1 MRDYLTTMFN
11 LIVGLVDANKIVIL
25 ALVGLGVVL
34 VCQLISLLVSG
45 HRRFARKCHKLY
57 DFLSK
62 NQLTAE
68 NYDQF
73 LALMSKMPQEFVR
86 GYKVFEYSS
95 YGLPSNFIKR
105 FDSLDVES
113 NGGILNHGKSLI
125 KSLIYTW
132 TIILA
137 LLSVALLGS
146 DAALT
151 GYALADAMLVP
162 VLFFVFA
169 KIMYFI
175 FNAIKQQQYHIAV
188 DEFNELLD
196 AMDDKIV
203 NKDNIPGPDFLSDIQ
218 NEAPAVVP
226 VQPIT
231 EELVQQQRETIEVA
245 EQEEPAALDVDDE
258 VVNDYQEVPPVQVP
272 DEVVEDYEDNQP
284 TEEFYVQPELPI
296 NSEEDVVT
304 EEELAAQLDEPE
316 TVEQINDSVDFEED
330 SITLEEP
337 LMVEE
342 EQEEVVEEP
351 VAEVTETMQEEPE
364 IVEAEEE
371 IEIVSPAV
379 ETLENTEKEV
389 QMEEKRGRG
398 RPKKVAE
405 GELVITNDKQFEEVL
420 QKAEKLMRKS
430 EEALSASQAKRVEK
444 ALKELIDAMAKYKE
458 GQ

>member
-113 NGGILNHGKSLI
+113 NGGILNHGKSLV

-231 EELVQQQRETIEVA
+231 EELVQQQRETLEVA

-258 VVNDYQEVPPVQVP
+258 VVNDYQETPPVQAP
-272 DEVVEDYEDNQP
+272 EEVVEDYEDNQP

-296 NSEEDVVT
+296 DSEEDVVT

-371 IEIVSPAV
+371 IETVSPAV

>member
-73 LALMSKMPQEFVR
+73 LALISKMPQEFVR

-231 EELVQQQRETIEVA
+231 EELVQQQRETLEVA

-258 VVNDYQEVPPVQVP
+258 VVNDYQETPPDQAP

-296 NSEEDVVT
+296 DSEEDVVT

-342 EQEEVVEEP
+342 ESEEVVEEP

>member
-231 EELVQQQRETIEVA
+231 EELVQQQRETLEVA

-258 VVNDYQEVPPVQVP
+258 VVNDYQETPPVQAT

-337 LMVEE
+337 LMVAE

>member
-11 LIVGLVDANKIVIL
+11 LIVGLVDSNKIVIL

-34 VCQLISLLVSG
+34 VCQLISLLASG

-62 NQLTAE
+62 NQLTSE

-125 KSLIYTW
+125 KSVIYTW

-162 VLFFVFA
+162 ILFFVFA

-196 AMDDKIV
+196 AMDDMIV
-203 NKDNIPGPDFLSDIQ
+203 NIDNIPGPDFLADIQ

-226 VQPIT
+226 VQLTT
-231 EELVQQQRETIEVA
+231 EELAPQQRETLDVVK
-245 EQEEPAALDVDDE
+245 QEKPSVLDVDDE
-258 VVNDYQEVPPVQVP
+258 EVYDYQETPPVQEQA
-272 DEVVEDYEDNQP
+272 EVVEDYEHNKP
-284 TEEFYVQPELPI
+284 TEEFYVQPELPAD
-296 NSEEDVVT
+296 NEDDVVT
-304 EEELAAQLDEPE
+304 EEELDAQIDEPE
-316 TVEQINDSVDFEED
+316 TVEQIKDSVDFEED
-330 SITLEEP
+330 SITIEEP
-337 LMVEE
+337 LVVEDD
-342 EQEEVVEEP
+342 QEEVVEEP
-351 VAEVTETMQEEPE
+351 VEEVAENVQEELE
-364 IVEAEEE
+364 IVETEEE
-371 IEIVSPAV
+371 LVTVSSEV
-379 ETLENTEKEV
+379 ETLENTEKEE